1 MQATIDDVQEAGLLG
16 AVFTH
21 LESLEDKTWLFT
33 WQNMRP
39 VSLVIPG
46 SKPQVD
52 YMGVMQVL
60 RWVQHKQQKG
70 HMQVRMGFPLSLNH
84 GTLQCP
90 LSVHSA
96 L

>member
-16 AVFTH
+16 AVST
-21 LESLEDKTWLFT
+21 LSPWRTISSAQQLTTWLFA

-60 RWVQHKQQKG
+60 RWVQHKQQKDR
-70 HMQVRMGFPLSLNH
+70 MQVRVCH
-84 GTLQCP
+84 
-90 LSVHSA
+90 
-96 L
+96 